1 MSASPWI
8 TLPLC
13 CGVLQLWLTW
23 KRSGLSRAALCR
35 CFINMRRVEVR
46 CVHSDLLRLFLNRL
60 PTQHVLH
67 IRDLRL
73 TQRST
78 SVINTLPRLFIHLRK
93 HFILI
98 SERPLQLQIHASCLS
113 FKSFFVLDL
122 HFPVCVTTK
131 TEALYS
137 HKCLQ
142 LINKSSLYGSFCGG
156 TLVSQSA
163 DAGCV
168 QQRNQTQTKHG
179 T

>member
-1 MSASPWI
+1 MKALRPQSSRPVSVLHKHEACGS
-8 TLPLC
+8 PLC
-13 CGVLQLWLTW
+13 
-23 KRSGLSRAALCR
+23 ALR
-35 CFINMRRVEVR
+35 PASV
-46 CVHSDLLRLFLNRL
+46 FLNRL

-78 SVINTLPRLFIHLRK
+78 SVINTLPRPFIHLRK

-168 QQRNQTQTKHG
+168 QQRNQTQTKH
-179 T
+179 

>member
-1 MSASPWI
+1 MSI
-8 TLPLC
+8 PLGSACPC
-13 CGVLQLWLTW
+13 CGILQLWLIW
-23 KRSGLSRAALCR
+23 KRSGLSHAALCR
-35 CFINMRRVEVR
+35 YFVNIRLVEVR
-46 CVHSDLLRLFLNRL
+46 CVHSDLLCLFLYRL
-60 PTQHVLH
+60 PRQHVLH

-78 SVINTLPRLFIHLRK
+78 LVITTLSRLFIHLRK

-98 SERPLQLQIHASCLS
+98 SERPLQLQIHSSCLN

-137 HKCLQ
+137 HKCLL
-142 LINKSSLYGSFCGG
+142 LINKSSLHESFCGG

-163 DAGCV
+163 DADSV
-168 QQRNQTQTKHG
+168 
-179 T
+179 